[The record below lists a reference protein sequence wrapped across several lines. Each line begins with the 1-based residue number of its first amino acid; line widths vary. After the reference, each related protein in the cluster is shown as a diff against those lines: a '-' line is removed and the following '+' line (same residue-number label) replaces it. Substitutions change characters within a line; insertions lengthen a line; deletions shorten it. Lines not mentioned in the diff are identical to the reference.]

1 MLYVDKEEV
10 PDLCLIPESNGRKV
24 KSNYLKMNV
33 LLVSTHL
40 LLL

>member
-1 MLYVDKEEV
+1 MLYVEKEEV
-10 PDLCLIPESNGRKV
+10 PDLYLIPESNERKV
-24 KSNYLKMNV
+24 KSNYLKVNV